1 MVEKKDDNQ
10 SQSLN
15 EAIDYN
21 INEHREMT
29 ILDYY
34 TNPYGKGSTFVNVKK
49 MKEDLELRYDK
60 MLATEH
66 AKLVSKV
73 YRKGRKDKAEFFI
86 LVRIPSESIR
96 DLYYEVVVQLLPSK
110 ETAHAKTINNYR
122 VKFFSNT
129 PSFVFTFA
137 YTYNVHNLIVEDC
150 KKKFSKDSLRN
161 SPIIRNQH
169 NMVGLEKSIYY
180 ACHYIMNN
188 LSDLDTLDRVAHDYN
203 PKKFLELIMDTDEKL
218 HEYRVMQRIAKEKE
232 AKEKSSSQGVIRRSK
247 NEIEKQPKAR
257 TPRTEKA
264 TGKSP
269 ITGKAKK
276 AKVKG
281 KKKLK

>member
-1 MVEKKDDNQ
+1 MVEKKDDKP

-15 EAIDYN
+15 EATDFN

-49 MKEDLELRYDK
+49 MKEDFELRYDK
-60 MLATEH
+60 MLANEH
-66 AKLVSKV
+66 TKLVSKV
-73 YRKGRKDKAEFFI
+73 YRRGRKDKAEFFI

-96 DLYYEVVVQLLPSK
+96 DLYYEVVVQLLPTK
-110 ETAHAKTINNYR
+110 ETIHAKTINNYR
-122 VKFFSNT
+122 VRFFSNT

-137 YTYNVHNLIVEDC
+137 YTYNIHNLIVEDC
-150 KKKFSKDSLRN
+150 KPKFSKDSLRN

-169 NMVGLEKSIYY
+169 NMVGLEKSVYY

-188 LSDLDTLDRVAHDYN
+188 LSDLDMLNRVAHEYN
-203 PKKFLELIMDTDEKL
+203 PKKFLELISDTDEKL
-218 HEYRVMQRIAKEKE
+218 QEYRVMQRIAKEKE
-232 AKEKSSSQGVIRRSK
+232 AKEKSSSQVIRRTQK
-247 NEIEKQPKAR
+247 ENEKYPKAR
-257 TPRTEKA
+257 TPRTEKS

-269 ITGKAKK
+269 ITGRAKK